1 MKVLKITSRIFAI
14 LAAILVIVALLV
26 AAGMAGSSGGF
37 LDLSNVIA
45 IAVLGIA
52 FACSVVTAITSVVY
66 KSKIKSVV
74 KDDSVI
80 GVIRNTEKKGREL

>member
-1 MKVLKITSRIFAI
+1 MKVLNITSRIFAI

-52 FACSVVTAITSVVY
+52 FACSVVVAITSVVY

-80 GVIRNTEKKGREL
+80 GVIRNTEKKGR

>member
-1 MKVLKITSRIFAI
+1 MKTLHITSRILAV
-14 LAAILVIVALLV
+14 LAAILAIVALLV

-52 FACSVVTAITSVVY
+52 FACSVVAAITSVVY
-66 KSKIKSVV
+66 KLKIKSMA
-74 KDDSVI
+74 KDDSAI
-80 GVIRNTEKKGREL
+80 GVISNTEKKGR

>member
-74 KDDSVI
+74 KNDSVI